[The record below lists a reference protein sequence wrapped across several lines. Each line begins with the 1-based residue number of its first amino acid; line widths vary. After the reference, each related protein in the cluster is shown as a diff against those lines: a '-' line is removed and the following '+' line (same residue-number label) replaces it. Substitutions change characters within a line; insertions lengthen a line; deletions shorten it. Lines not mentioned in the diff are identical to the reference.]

1 MVDHKRSS
9 VEYRVMTENTVVI
22 KLSGKALD
30 GQKELG
36 ELFAAAHSSRVVI
49 VHGGG
54 VEVDSLFKD
63 LNLKVEKKN
72 GLRVSP
78 KEHMPF
84 ISAALCGMCNKKLQ
98 ALAVKNGL
106 KAIGMIASDGNSLGV
121 EQLSADLGMVGKV
134 SPVSADYINMLL
146 DGGYT
151 PVIASVAFD
160 SEGQMYNVN
169 ADDVASAIGLLLSAP
184 VYFISD
190 VPGVLDKEHG
200 ILHEAWAPFAEGNDQ
215 VFTQPVLQQIAAKH
229 GRTTGQVMLRWLLQ
243 RGIAVIPKTVHK
255 ERMAENFDVFGFTL
269 DEEDMEQIR
278 GLDRKKSTIYDEMDP
293 QSAVYIGSLK
303 IHD

>member
-190 VPGVLDKEHG
+190 VPGVLDKEG
-200 ILHEAWAPFAEGNDQ
+200 KLIPSLNEAQLESLIADGTISGGMQ
-215 VFTQPVLQQIAAKH
+215 VKVK
-229 GRTTGQVMLRWLLQ
+229 
-243 RGIAVIPKTVHK
+243 
-255 ERMAENFDVFGFTL
+255 
-269 DEEDMEQIR
+269 
-278 GLDRKKSTIYDEMDP
+278 
-293 QSAVYIGSLK
+293 SAVETARFIGKPVYIASFKDPLLK
-303 IHD
+303 EIVSSRHRLGTAIEL